1 MNINITEAIRK
12 MAGWCPNAKM
22 ANKEEEWFMGVFNGK
37 YIKRTKGMGLKGV
50 LGILH
55 LMYAVW
61 LIGTA
66 LWVLAGV
73 KIFPWYVLDITFISS
88 TILLVIGITSLM
100 IVLNYAKSANI
111 HRSLAV
117 MNIVLIVVFFWYL
130 SQSLISYEPKIS
142 VFTKPFQSYTFG
154 LISLTIFTI
163 IMGFPNLVTLLNKPT
178 GERKTKYY
186 KVSFLTLIIAF
197 ALIGGYYLN
206 LNTQKDNMILEDY
219 ADGGEYRLYQ
229 LAPGT
234 YSMSGMSIEEYPY
247 FLDSKEGTTG
257 HPISEKTYEAIQFLR
272 NKPDSNVLGWWDY
285 ELEIKAADK
294 EPVISY
300 ASEEIQYTVGRPSK
314 LYDRFESNE
323 KVSDVSVF
331 FTTDSE
337 ETAVNIAEKYGA
349 AYVYISKARWDVYY
363 EIMLM
368 TSNPSVFQNIYSSET
383 SLKEFYERSIAY
395 MFKTGMEL
403 EYFVKIFENEDVV
416 IYQLK

>member
-12 MAGWCPNAKM
+12 MAGWCPNAKK
-22 ANKEEEWFMGVFNGK
+22 ANKEEEWLMGVFKIEN
-37 YIKRTKGMGLKGV
+37 IKRIKGMGFEGV
-50 LGILH
+50 LSVLH

-73 KIFPWYVLDITFISS
+73 KFFPWYVSDITFISS
-88 TILLVIGITSLM
+88 AILLVIGITSLM
-100 IVLNYAKSANI
+100 IVLNFVKSANI

-130 SQSLISYEPKIS
+130 SQSLISYEREIS
-142 VFTKPFQSYTFG
+142 VFNKPFQYYTFG
-154 LISLTIFTI
+154 IISLTIFTI
-163 IMGFPNLVTLLNKPT
+163 IVGLPNLLTLLNKPT
-178 GERKTKYY
+178 GKRETKFY
-186 KVSFLTLIIAF
+186 KVSFLALIIIF
-197 ALIGGYYLN
+197 ALLGGYYLH
-206 LNTQKDNMILEDY
+206 LNIQRDSMILEDNEE
-219 ADGGEYRLYQ
+219 GGEYRIYQ

-247 FLDSKEGTTG
+247 FLDSQQGTTG
-257 HPISEKTYEAIQFLR
+257 HPISENTYKAIQFFR
-272 NKPDSNVLGWWDY
+272 NKPHSNVLGWWDY

-300 ASEEIQYTVGRPSK
+300 ASEEIQSTVGRPSK
-314 LYDRFESNE
+314 LYDRFESNT

-337 ETAVNIAEKYGA
+337 ETAVSIAEKYGA
-349 AYVYISKARWDVYY
+349 GYVYISKARWEVYY
-363 EIMLM
+363 QIMLM
-368 TSNPSVFQNIYSSET
+368 TSNPGAYQNIYSSEA
-383 SLKEFYERSIAY
+383 SFKEFYEQSIAY

-403 EYFVKIFENEDVV
+403 EYFDKIFENEDVV